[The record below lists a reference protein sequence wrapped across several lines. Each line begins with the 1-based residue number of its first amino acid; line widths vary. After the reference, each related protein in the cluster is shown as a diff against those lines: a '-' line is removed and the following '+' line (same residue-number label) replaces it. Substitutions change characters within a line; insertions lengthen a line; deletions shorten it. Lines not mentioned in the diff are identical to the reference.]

1 MPLPFGVRNKTNV
14 SRAEV
19 LNFMISN
26 SAVIYIGKSRCFC
39 VKNRL
44 DLMYF

>member
-26 SAVIYIGKSRCFC
+26 SAVIYIEKSRCSC